1 MSNKHRILKNFI
13 AIGMIMAIAAMISP
27 ELYPME
33 SEVSSPFTLS
43 LKMDRFMFTEDDPV
57 ILNMIIKNNSSS
69 KESFVIYDSLYTTY
83 QPVVYN
89 TLGREAEIT
98 VPYRL
103 MNKRVD
109 EVIKDNNPRIIELMP
124 NEKFVYMI
132 NLKKIYNLE
141 LNTEYRVKGYFMSD
155 IKNTASIASENAIS
169 FKITRSTSLVR
180 RSGVKR
186 VTRDISP
193 SEVVMLA
200 LTAEKNG
207 NWNNFLKYIKIES
220 FINAYPEYVR
230 LYNNADEIEKLKII
244 EEFVTFLSRNR
255 TDYIREFNVMEE
267 TLLPDKNISYV
278 DAAVKRQGPRIP
290 FAYKYRYTLERF
302 KDFWL
307 IIDVEATVMK
317 GEQ

>member
-1 MSNKHRILKNFI
+1 MSNKPGILKNFI
-13 AIGMIMAIAAMISP
+13 AICVIMVIAAIITP
-27 ELYPME
+27 KLYSLE
-33 SEVSSPFTLS
+33 SEVSNPFTMS
-43 LKMDRFMFTEDDPV
+43 LKMNRFMFTEDDPV
-57 ILNMIIKNNSSS
+57 TLHMVVKNNSSK
-69 KESFVIYDSLYTTY
+69 KESFVIYDSVYTTY

-109 EVIKDNNPRIIELMP
+109 EVIQDINPRIIELMP

-155 IKNTASIASENAIS
+155 IKNTAAIASENVIS

-186 VTRDISP
+186 ITRDISP
-193 SEVVMLA
+193 SEVVML
-200 LTAEKNG
+200 LLNAEKNG

-220 FINAYPEYVR
+220 FINAFPEYVR

-255 TDYIREFNVMEE
+255 PDYIREFNVVEE

-278 DAAVKRQGPRIP
+278 DAVVKRHGPRAP
-290 FAYKYRYTLERF
+290 FVYRYRYTLERF

-307 IIDVEATVMK
+307 VIDVEASVMK